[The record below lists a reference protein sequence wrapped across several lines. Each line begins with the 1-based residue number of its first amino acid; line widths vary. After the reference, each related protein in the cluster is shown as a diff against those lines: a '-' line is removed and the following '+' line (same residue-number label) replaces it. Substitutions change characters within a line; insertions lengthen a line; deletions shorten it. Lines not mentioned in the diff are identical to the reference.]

1 MLPSKKTGLSGR
13 WHALLLLI
21 PAAVLML
28 LAVQIPAFA
37 EWYAVYPYRI
47 LSYWGNFLSSIVPF
61 SIAEVLIVLLIPAI
75 LAYLT
80 AASIKIK
87 RTKQRR
93 KTALTYFVIQPLC
106 AVSILFFLFT
116 ITCGINYHRYTFAE
130 TSGLSIQPAG
140 VEELESLCEK
150 LAADVNVLRSQ
161 VKTDDTG
168 VMMLDAPGIHTVSQ
182 RAQSAMNAAG
192 REYPLLSGNFGG
204 PKPVFFSRV
213 MSACDTTGI
222 FIPFT
227 MEANVNVDIS
237 PYAIPATMCHEL
249 AHLNGF
255 MREDEANFIAT
266 LACAASE
273 DPDFQYSG
281 KMLSYRYVSNALY
294 GENPQAAQEIAS
306 TLNEGVRLDLQ
317 ANSAYWKQFEGPL
330 SETATQVNNA
340 YLKANRQEDGVKSYG
355 RIVDL
360 LLAEYRSGKMN

>member
-1 MLPSKKTGLSGR
+1 MLPSKRTGLSGK
-13 WHALLLLI
+13 WYLLLLLLS
-21 PAAVLML
+21 AAVLML
-28 LAVQIPAFA
+28 LAVQFPAFA

-47 LSYWGNFLSSIVPF
+47 LSHWGNYLSSVVPF
-61 SIAEVLIVLLIPAI
+61 SIAEVLVVLLIPSI
-75 LAYLT
+75 LVYLIT
-80 AASIKIK
+80 VFIKIK
-87 RTKQRR
+87 RTDQKR
-93 KTALTYFVIQPLC
+93 KAALTYFVVQPLC
-106 AVSILFFLFT
+106 AVSLLFFLFT
-116 ITCGINYHRYTFAE
+116 VTCGINYHRYTFAE
-130 TSGLSIQPAG
+130 TSGLPIQPAT
-140 VEELESLCEK
+140 VEELEALCEK
-150 LAADVNVLRSQ
+150 LAADVNTLRSQ
-161 VKTDDTG
+161 VKTDANG
-168 VMMLDAPGIHTVSQ
+168 VMELDAPGVHTVSQ
-182 RAQSAMNAAG
+182 RSQSAMNSAG
-192 REYPLLSGNFGG
+192 REYSLLSGDFGG

-213 MSACDTTGI
+213 LSACDTTGI

-360 LLAEYRSGKMN
+360 LLAEYRSGKLQ